1 MSASSYLE
9 PLTLIVRA
17 MNRMNAVELHNMQKS
32 FAGIPVLKEVN
43 FSLRK
48 GEVHALMGGNGAGKS
63 TLMKILTG
71 VYRRDSGD
79 LFVNGERHEFLSP
92 RDSEAAGIA
101 MIFQELSLVP
111 TLTVAQNI
119 FLQREPRHGFILN
132 DKEAVRRARELL
144 LDLGEE
150 IDPEMRVEDLSTG
163 ACQMVEIAKALSKNA
178 QILVMD
184 EPTSSLSEHETAT
197 LFRIVKKLKDS
208 GISIIYISHRMA
220 EIFAICDRVTV
231 FRDGRT
237 VLTDDCSHVSMEG
250 LIEAML
256 GPGRESSMQW
266 QERQLHANAPIVLD
280 VDKISL
286 SGKFKDIS
294 FSIKAGEIVGLA
306 GLMGSG
312 RTEIAQAIFG
322 INPPQS
328 GEIRLNGKAVR
339 TINEAMEA
347 GIALVPESR
356 RLQGLVLDHSVL
368 ENFMLPNL
376 GLFISGLFIKAREG
390 SAKVADFINRLKIK
404 TDSPNKNVNLL
415 SGGNQQ
421 KVVLSKWL
429 VREPKLLIL
438 DEPTIGVDIGAKSE
452 IIDIV
457 RSLANNGA
465 AILVISS
472 EFEELLAMSDRV
484 LVLHSGNLINQLD
497 RKLITSEEVLHHAVQ
512 G

>member
-1 MSASSYLE
+1 MH
-9 PLTLIVRA
+9 A
-17 MNRMNAVELHNMQKS
+17 MTSLNAVELHAIQKS
-32 FAGIPVLKEVN
+32 FAGIPVLKDVN
-43 FSLRK
+43 FSLQK
-48 GEVHALMGGNGAGKS
+48 GEIHALMGGNGAGKS

-79 LFVNGERHEFLSP
+79 LFVNGQRHEFLTP

-119 FLQREPRHGFILN
+119 FLQREPRNGFLLN

-144 LDLGEE
+144 LDLGED
-150 IDPEMRVEDLSTG
+150 IDPETRVEDLSTG

-197 LFRIVKKLKDS
+197 LFRIVKKLKEN

-220 EIFAICDRVTV
+220 EIFTICDRVTV
-231 FRDGRT
+231 FRDGKT
-237 VLTDDCSHVSMEG
+237 VLTDECSNVSMEG

-266 QERQLHANAPIVLD
+266 QERAIDENAPIILD
-280 VDKISL
+280 VEKISRV
-286 SGKFKDIS
+286 GKYNDIS

-322 INPPQS
+322 IVPPDT
-328 GEIRLNGKAVR
+328 GDIRLNGKVVR
-339 TINEAMEA
+339 TTNEAMDA

-356 RLQGLVLDHSVL
+356 RQQGLVLDHS
-368 ENFMLPNL
+368 PISL
-376 GLFISGLFIKAREG
+376 GLRMACSSKHAM
-390 SAKVADFINRLKIK
+390 A
-404 TDSPNKNVNLL
+404 
-415 SGGNQQ
+415 QQ
-421 KVVLSKWL
+421 KLSII
-429 VREPKLLIL
+429 LI
-438 DEPTIGVDIGAKSE
+438 G
-452 IIDIV
+452 
-457 RSLANNGA
+457 
-465 AILVISS
+465 
-472 EFEELLAMSDRV
+472 
-484 LVLHSGNLINQLD
+484 
-497 RKLITSEEVLHHAVQ
+497 
-512 G
+512 